1 MWSYVRKSGSVSYS
15 ERYKDPLSAKTKTA
29 TVTLKPTG
37 HKKNDRRA
45 AEAALKRIIDG
56 VSAKESLPG
65 DITLEALADKYIVW
79 QRQRHKVQTAEGA
92 KRKIGKICD
101 LLGRDTIVSRLT
113 ASYVSERLGNVPS
126 AYNERLT
133 RFKAMMRWAYQSDL
147 VSDVSYLDKITRM
160 PDQTVKE
167 KDMEKYLDH
176 DEIRLLLDSMDIPLW
191 KMLTEFLILT
201 GCRIGEAIALEDSD
215 VDLTAGSIQIT
226 KTFSLVTHEISTA
239 KTATSI
245 RSISIQPELADL
257 CRKISEDKYRRG
269 DEFAFKTK
277 HFFCDDEG
285 HRINYDAYRMYFERR
300 MMSAVGRKLT
310 PHALRHTH
318 TAMLAEAGVPLE
330 TISRRLGHSDSEITR
345 QVYMHVTNKMRE
357 KDREIVNRVKILT

>member
-1 MWSYVRKSGSVSYS
+1 MSFRTLSGFGRSRNSRKPSKIFLFDSGIEPPY
-15 ERYKDPLSAKTKTA
+15 
-29 TVTLKPTG
+29 
-37 HKKNDRRA
+37 
-45 AEAALKRIIDG
+45 
-56 VSAKESLPG
+56 
-65 DITLEALADKYIVW
+65 
-79 QRQRHKVQTAEGA
+79 
-92 KRKIGKICD
+92 
-101 LLGRDTIVSRLT
+101 
-113 ASYVSERLGNVPS
+113 
-126 AYNERLT
+126 
-133 RFKAMMRWAYQSDL
+133 
-147 VSDVSYLDKITRM
+147 
-160 PDQTVKE
+160 
-167 KDMEKYLDH
+167 
-176 DEIRLLLDSMDIPLW
+176 
-191 KMLTEFLILT
+191 
-201 GCRIGEAIALEDSD
+201 
-215 VDLTAGSIQIT
+215 
-226 KTFSLVTHEISTA
+226 
-239 KTATSI
+239 
-245 RSISIQPELADL
+245 L